1 MNLQGNKTIAYNR
14 KAGRKRKRRGQKLRI
29 LCYIILTGFCCFC
42 LWRLEAGRDRSLE
55 KPTQSHKAIFSL
67 DSLSSKYA
75 VLMDGETGEVLEE
88 KNGREKIYPASM
100 TKLMAALVAVEH
112 TENWDAVIDIPQEIF
127 ARLYMEHASLA
138 GFEPGEKVS
147 PEDLLYGMLLPSGA
161 ECCTV
166 YAMWLAGGE
175 EAFVEWMNE
184 KAAELG
190 MVNTHFVNTTGLH
203 DSEHYSTVEDM
214 AVLMYQCLKNETLR
228 SVLQSENYQTDPT
241 TQHPLGLTFES
252 TLFQAITE
260 SRSLT
265 KNLAEASRDGVTLLG
280 GKTGYTSQAG
290 LCLASF
296 ARIGDREYILVTAKA
311 KGDHYTEPYHIKD
324 ALAVY
329 SEFAKVLQH

>member
-1 MNLQGNKTIAYNR
+1 MNSQGNKKTAYNR
-14 KAGRKRKRRGQKLRI
+14 KAGRKRERRGQKLRI
-29 LCYIILTGFCCFC
+29 LCYVILTGLCCFC
-42 LWRLEAGRDRSLE
+42 IWRLETGRDRSWE
-55 KPTQSHKAIFSL
+55 KPTPSHKVIFTL

-75 VLMDGETGEVLEE
+75 VLMDGETRKVLEE

-112 TENWDAVIDIPQEIF
+112 TENWDAVIEIPQEIF

-166 YAMWLAGGE
+166 YAMWLAGDE
-175 EAFVEWMNE
+175 ETFVEWMNE

-190 MVNTHFVNTTGLH
+190 MENTHFVNTSGLH
-203 DSEHYSTVEDM
+203 DTQHYSTAEDI
-214 AVLMYQCLKNETLR
+214 AVLMCQCLQNETLR
-228 SVLQSENYQTDPT
+228 SVLSADIFQTGSTP
-241 TQHPLGLTFES
+241 QHPQGLALES
-252 TLFQAITE
+252 TLFQAVAE
-260 SRSLT
+260 NSSLT
-265 KNLAEASRDGVTLLG
+265 EKLEEMKGAGAVLLG

-296 ARIGDREYILVTAKA
+296 AKVDGKEYILVTAGA
-311 KGDHYTEPYHIKD
+311 EGNHYTAPLHIED

-329 SEFAKVLQH
+329 RQIAEMN